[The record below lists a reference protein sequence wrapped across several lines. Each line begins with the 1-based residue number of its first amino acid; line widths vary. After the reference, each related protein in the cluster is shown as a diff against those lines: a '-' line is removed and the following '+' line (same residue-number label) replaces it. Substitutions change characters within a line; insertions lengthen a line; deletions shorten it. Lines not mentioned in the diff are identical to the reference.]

1 MKTILL
7 FSCIALTPFPA
18 LAQTFPIPRIG
29 SCPLGYYNAGSYCQP
44 SVGNPRKWSVP
55 ANNSSACPLGTYR
68 NGNYCTKS
76 YGSSY

>member
-7 FSCIALTPFPA
+7 FSYIVLAPFPA

-44 SVGNPRKWSVP
+44 STSNRTKWSIP
-55 ANNSSACPLGTYR
+55 ADNGSACPLNTYK